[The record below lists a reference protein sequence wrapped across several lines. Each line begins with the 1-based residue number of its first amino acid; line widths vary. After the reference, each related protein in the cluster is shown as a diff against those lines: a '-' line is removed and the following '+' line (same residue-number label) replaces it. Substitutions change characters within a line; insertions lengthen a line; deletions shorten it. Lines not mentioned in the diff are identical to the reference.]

1 MTILS
6 KSIVFHSIP
15 IKIPMTFIAGVEKS
29 IIKSTKNTRP
39 QVAKGI
45 VKKKS
50 NFGGI
55 PILVSKVY
63 YRVITIKAA

>member
-1 MTILS
+1 
-6 KSIVFHSIP
+6 
-15 IKIPMTFIAGVEKS
+15 MTFIAGVEKS

-55 PILVSKVY
+55 PILVSKFILQSY
-63 YRVITIKAA
+63 NNKSSMILAGKRHE